1 MIPQALFHIGFV
13 SKIQLV
19 VTQQAD
25 PSWQKI
31 FQQSVQTKRQNLFA
45 PDLLQ
50 VPTHS
55 QPLLLLV

>member
-1 MIPQALFHIGFV
+1 MIPQALFHIGFM
-13 SKIQLV
+13 LV

-31 FQQSVQTKRQNLFA
+31 FQQSVQTRRQNWFA

-50 VPTHS
+50 VATHS
-55 QPLLLLV
+55 QPLLLLI